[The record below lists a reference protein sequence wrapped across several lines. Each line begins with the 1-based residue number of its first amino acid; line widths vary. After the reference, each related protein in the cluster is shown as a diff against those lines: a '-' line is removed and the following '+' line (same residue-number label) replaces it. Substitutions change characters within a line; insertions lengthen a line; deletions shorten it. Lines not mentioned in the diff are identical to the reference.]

1 MNQWKESISSALK
14 KGSNPSGENGKK
26 HVNILTPGR
35 RRDLSDVDG
44 SPAEQ
49 APCGKDLAQFP
60 DLPN

>member
-1 MNQWKESISSALK
+1 MERDNFFSVKS
-14 KGSNPSGENGKK
+14 GSNPSGENGKK

-35 RRDLSDVDG
+35 RRDLSIVDG

-49 APCGKDLAQFP
+49 APCGKDLAQFA